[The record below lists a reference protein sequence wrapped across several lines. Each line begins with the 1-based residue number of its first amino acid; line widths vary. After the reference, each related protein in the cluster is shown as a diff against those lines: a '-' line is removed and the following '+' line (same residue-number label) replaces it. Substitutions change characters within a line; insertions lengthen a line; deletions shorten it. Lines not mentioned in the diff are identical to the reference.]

1 MDFLAEWLKEIII
14 VVLIAVFIDLLLP
27 NRAME
32 RYVKFVVSLLIL
44 LTLLS
49 PVLRIFSSDAKQ
61 KIETAF
67 AGNWSDQDGGNT
79 ANSTEA
85 ILLQGEQL
93 RKQQEAEALQWAGE
107 EAARQMKEQ
116 IERTTGQPVERVTVT
131 LTEEKAASKKDAD
144 TKTEGTGPSIKQV
157 EVVMREVSEGSEQAE
172 AVENRKIEIQPVEKV
187 KVDIDGG
194 SEGSVNS
201 SDSKNLDPVT
211 ESDDIQASEAMAET
225 ENVISSNREDQ
236 LERRQLQSILEGK
249 VEELLY
255 REWGISPEFVTVKS
269 GNGK

>member
-1 MDFLAEWLKEIII
+1 MDFLGEWLKEIII

-49 PVLRIFSSDAKQ
+49 PVMRIFSSDAKQ

-67 AGNWSDQDGGNT
+67 AGTWSGLDGTN
-79 ANSTEA
+79 AEESTES
-85 ILLQGEQL
+85 ILLQGERL
-93 RKQQEAEALQWAGE
+93 RKQREAEAMQWAGE
-107 EAARQMKEQ
+107 EAARQMKER

-131 LTEEKAASKKDAD
+131 LTGDKASAQQDAE
-144 TKTEGTGPSIKQV
+144 TTSEGTGPSIKQV
-157 EVVMREVSEGSEQAE
+157 EVVMRAVTEVPGQAE
-172 AVENRKIEIQPVEKV
+172 AGVSQKIEIKPVDKV
-187 KVDIDGG
+187 KVEIADRQ
-194 SEGSVNS
+194 EGSANPTDSGDADPLTGS
-201 SDSKNLDPVT
+201 SDI
-211 ESDDIQASEAMAET
+211 EASEAMAET
-225 ENVISSNREDQ
+225 IMANPEDQ
-236 LERRQLQSILEGK
+236 LEQRQRQAILEGK

-269 GNGK
+269 GSGK